1 MGTRCRALIAGFLL
15 GTACAPPRPAMIYG
29 PETPVTSDDYP
40 DILQTWT
47 RSGRVYRGLDNKIFV
62 TATFH
67 APEFRRAFAVA
78 FPDIYGHG
86 GKITRR
92 ELVDLTGGVEQYS
105 NFFLAVYTPDKRWND
120 LARDDSIWRLTMR
133 GSSGT
138 AVGPADIIPIKADE
152 NLRTVYPYVNRFDMI
167 YLVRFPLTD
176 PLHRV
181 VVDATTQSFTLR
193 VASALGATEMEWKL
207 SDSANPIKKETPA
220 KPQ

>member
-1 MGTRCRALIAGFLL
+1 
-15 GTACAPPRPAMIYG
+15 MIYG
-29 PETPVTSDDYP
+29 PETVLTADEYP
-40 DILQTWT
+40 AILKTWT
-47 RSGRVYRGLDNKIFV
+47 REGKVYRRLDNKLFV

-67 APEFRRAFAVA
+67 APEFRRAFAVS

-92 ELVDLTGGVEQYS
+92 ELVDLTGGVEQYH

-138 AVGPADIIPIKADE
+138 VVGPADVIPLKMDE

-181 VVDATTQSFTLR
+181 VIDPTTQSFTLR
-193 VASALGATEMEWKL
+193 IASALGATEMEWDLTDPATLQK
-207 SDSANPIKKETPA
+207 AATPG
-220 KPQ
+220 KPG